1 MGRASRRHPP
11 VSKTKPRGR
20 TAGLAAAPKPARQP
34 PQQRR
39 GFLAFLRPRWLT
51 DIISELRKV
60 TWPTRQETANLTMVV
75 VVVSVAVGLALGG
88 IDLLFN
94 WLIENTLLR

>member
-1 MGRASRRHPP
+1 MSRALRRHPP
-11 VSKTKPRGR
+11 DAKGKQRRPVAMPQG
-20 TAGLAAAPKPARQP
+20 PKGPRQP

-39 GFLAFLRPRWLT
+39 GFFGRLRPRWLE

>member
-1 MGRASRRHPP
+1 MA
-11 VSKTKPRGR
+11 VSPGPK
-20 TAGLAAAPKPARQP
+20 APRQP

-39 GFLAFLRPRWLT
+39 GFLAFLRPRWIE
-51 DIISELRKV
+51 DIVSELRKV
-60 TWPTRQETANLTMVV
+60 TWPTRQDTVSLTTVV
-75 VVVSVAVGLALGG
+75 VVVSVVVGLALGG